1 MQQLSTYFPYDLI
14 WTSKFP
20 DSTFFLLV
28 LLRFRVRKPK
38 RNFQRRIFATM
49 TGKFLEQP
57 FKQST
62 TIFSKSEEPRAPYVN
77 REISSS
83 GFRKVRGWLRSFSW
97 IREDTVTWKIFV
109 KTFIIVRVVSRRVGE
124 PSKIALL
131 DVEEGEKRIYRAPF
145 PRFLS
150 LNDAFYAGV
159 KTFFAKKRVR
169 ANVDGATRRRD
180 KDGGSVMILEMIYSF
195 SSPRLPSF
203 LPTQEDETI
212 EHRRCVNDF
221 AHCLYIYFWRPERRW
236 DIKGSHY

>member
-1 MQQLSTYFPYDLI
+1 MLTVKSRAVASVRCADDFEVSRGSARILSL
-14 WTSKFP
+14 
-20 DSTFFLLV
+20 
-28 LLRFRVRKPK
+28 
-38 RNFQRRIFATM
+38 
-49 TGKFLEQP
+49 
-57 FKQST
+57 
-62 TIFSKSEEPRAPYVN
+62 
-77 REISSS
+77 
-83 GFRKVRGWLRSFSW
+83 
-97 IREDTVTWKIFV
+97 VTWKIFV

-131 DVEEGEKRIYRAPF
+131 VVEEGEKRIYRAPF

-169 ANVDGATRRRD
+169 VNVDGATRRGD

-195 SSPRLPSF
+195 SSPRLLSF

-221 AHCLYIYFWRPERRW
+221 AHCLYIYFWRSERRW